1 MAYEFTPAFPKLE
14 QASHVVIGTNASIQ
28 VEEVWSHNHF
38 HYRLSRILNAFGEEI
53 RFTYSGPQITP
64 APGTSR
70 GGTDKPFIAAY
81 HIQAEWWRQGMDTGV
96 GITMDFHPSTSTAQ
110 STVIADGK
118 TRYAVA
124 YSGIGQSLSYTLAS
138 ASRGA
143 SLVTHQARAMSMD
156 DPTPSDTSTVPI
168 FDNATTPASYNFE
181 ESLTGV
187 SPVEGIWNAVPFDAV
202 IQDQTHERL
211 DFQLPVSSPKEGI
224 AEVAYSVDGQAATRA
239 VYLHWSPEYDFL
251 DTESAGSED
260 GLVIRQGHS
269 WTVGVDRVEDVVEG
283 TNGPVTRTTTY
294 SRTVPKPWYQDLVP
308 ETEPYTGLYHPSGIA
323 SATGGIL
330 MVPFSWQS
338 KTFQATV
345 TEPDGRRVEYTYAT
359 PPDSPTEG
367 LNWVLFLKNRIIQED
382 RYGADGTHEQTTT
395 FSYFDTHGV
404 GNPDGT
410 GVNPMPVATHWEVKD
425 YLAGRW
431 EIHDISS
438 RPGISGVGWDA
449 TNLGWTGEQV
459 IIKNLAGTQLA
470 DRTLTRTLTNHL
482 QVFLPGQSTGDRPVD
497 PTVRVPVAR
506 SGFDATA
513 NLWSTET
520 YGNAGGPQVLL
531 HQDWARSTGLLND
544 AWVSDPG
551 STTPTYGAKYGYD
564 AFGFANSIAPIDAA
578 HASLAVSQTSNGL
591 GWPLSQ
597 TDPNGILQS
606 FAWDASGRL
615 KSQGLPNGE
624 LGKSYAYD
632 PGSMTLTVT
641 RGVQVEKH
649 IYNGFGDPIRIVRSN
664 GDGTYSHR
672 AFGYDAAGHL
682 AWETTWRAG
691 DGAGVDWTSDLAPDD
706 VYDPGQAAWTEVT
719 DQCASWILH
728 PDGTRSCRA
737 YKTIQ
742 HPAIPPSTTYNN
754 STHYS
759 YDAHNRVILVRNPN
773 QTVTRTDYAETTTG
787 STRTITVAPGT
798 AAERRQIDA
807 YDPLGR
813 LVKVTAMSD
822 TGPLDSVY
830 AYDNADRLLQVTQWS
845 GPVGTG
851 PSQIRTWGYDGLG
864 RLNKLIQPES
874 GTTTYSSFIPIG
886 KPQVTV
892 YGVGSSQ
899 PVTLTTTYDAMGR
912 VKAVSSSNG
921 TVSQSFVYGDEAA
934 GAGHGLARGKLVS
947 ATNGTVSRVMT
958 YSGLN
963 GRLSAL
969 ARILDGHQF
978 NQSLAYDPS
987 YGFLT
992 SRTYPDG
999 KVQTLTYDNAR
1010 SMPHA
1015 VSFRD
1020 EPRHLR
1026 LRPLGL
1032 DAETGDLR
1040 ERSDQRVRL
1049 PPRPGFPEKLG
1060 PFGAWGRLE
1069 GLGLHLRRGRGF
1081 GNRRRGLVQL

>member
-1 MAYEFTPAFPKLE
+1 MLFRSPKLILAACLLLALPARAQAYKSAFTEPVFDAAHAPKSQFGDVQVDPATGHVSLRIPLGPGIGARGAVFRPTVAIDETYNHHLIETALDERTGHPIEVKCLPMDGDYERGGPCADLADTEDQVRGNSLAGLFPGTFDLAVPHGYLHEDVTSRFRAGEVSGVLYQHQAVPSAVQASAILAKFGYPSSVVLGNAPALVRPGDARSPLLTMASGNYLVLALAGGTYLEKSFSEPLFHDQETTTDFPQLCYPGGILVVAGDVAYEFTPAFPKLE

-431 EIHDISS
+431 
-438 RPGISGVGWDA
+438 
-449 TNLGWTGEQV
+449 
-459 IIKNLAGTQLA
+459 
-470 DRTLTRTLTNHL
+470 
-482 QVFLPGQSTGDRPVD
+482 
-497 PTVRVPVAR
+497 
-506 SGFDATA
+506 
-513 NLWSTET
+513 
-520 YGNAGGPQVLL
+520 
-531 HQDWARSTGLLND
+531 RSTT
-544 AWVSDPG
+544 S
-551 STTPTYGAKYGYD
+551 
-564 AFGFANSIAPIDAA
+564 AP
-578 HASLAVSQTSNGL
+578 
-591 GWPLSQ
+591 
-597 TDPNGILQS
+597 
-606 FAWDASGRL
+606 
-615 KSQGLPNGE
+615 
-624 LGKSYAYD
+624 
-632 PGSMTLTVT
+632 
-641 RGVQVEKH
+641 
-649 IYNGFGDPIRIVRSN
+649 
-664 GDGTYSHR
+664 
-672 AFGYDAAGHL
+672 
-682 AWETTWRAG
+682 
-691 DGAGVDWTSDLAPDD
+691 
-706 VYDPGQAAWTEVT
+706 
-719 DQCASWILH
+719 
-728 PDGTRSCRA
+728 
-737 YKTIQ
+737 
-742 HPAIPPSTTYNN
+742 
-754 STHYS
+754 
-759 YDAHNRVILVRNPN
+759 
-773 QTVTRTDYAETTTG
+773 
-787 STRTITVAPGT
+787 
-798 AAERRQIDA
+798 
-807 YDPLGR
+807 
-813 LVKVTAMSD
+813 
-822 TGPLDSVY
+822 
-830 AYDNADRLLQVTQWS
+830 
-845 GPVGTG
+845 
-851 PSQIRTWGYDGLG
+851 
-864 RLNKLIQPES
+864 
-874 GTTTYSSFIPIG
+874 
-886 KPQVTV
+886 
-892 YGVGSSQ
+892 
-899 PVTLTTTYDAMGR
+899 
-912 VKAVSSSNG
+912 
-921 TVSQSFVYGDEAA
+921 
-934 GAGHGLARGKLVS
+934 ARG
-947 ATNGTVSRVMT
+947 SRAWAGMRPT
-958 YSGLN
+958 WAGP
-963 GRLSAL
+963 A
-969 ARILDGHQF
+969 
-978 NQSLAYDPS
+978 
-987 YGFLT
+987 
-992 SRTYPDG
+992 SR
-999 KVQTLTYDNAR
+999 
-1010 SMPHA
+1010 
-1015 VSFRD
+1015 
-1020 EPRHLR
+1020 
-1026 LRPLGL
+1026 
-1032 DAETGDLR
+1032 
-1040 ERSDQRVRL
+1040 
-1049 PPRPGFPEKLG
+1049 
-1060 PFGAWGRLE
+1060 
-1069 GLGLHLRRGRGF
+1069 
-1081 GNRRRGLVQL
+1081 